1 MVLLPEGF
9 GLPPLPHLVG
19 LLVAVALVAAGIARR
34 RPAVSE
40 RHVVAFAPWMA
51 VGSCLHVLYV
61 MGGLPPAVRPLA
73 GTPAVY
79 LSVAAIAGATWLAID
94 AGAAALAADAEP
106 DADDADRVATNRVPK
121 AIAAIGV
128 LALLP
133 VIATALAVGADGGSL
148 TPRWPAIALVGS
160 IVVGA
165 AAWVGLVRLVPRA
178 SITGSVGSLA
188 VLGHALDAVS
198 TAVGV
203 DVLGFG
209 ERTPL
214 SRLIMDAAAA
224 LPTAEALGVGW
235 LFVLVKLALVCGI
248 VVLFADYVEADP
260 TEGYLLLGFIAA
272 VGLGPGAHNL
282 LLFTVAGGA

>member
-34 RPAVSE
+34 RPTVSE

-61 MGGLPPAVRPLA
+61 MGGLPPVVRPLA

-79 LSVAAIAGATWLAID
+79 LSVAAMAGATWLAVD
-94 AGAAALAADAEP
+94 AAAASLAADDVDAETDAP
-106 DADDADRVATNRVPK
+106 DRAPT
-121 AIAAIGV
+121 AIAAVGV
-128 LALLP
+128 LALVP
-133 VIATALAVGADGGSL
+133 VIATTLAVGAGAGSL
-148 TPRWPAIALVGS
+148 TPRWPAIALVVS

-165 AAWVGLVRLVPRA
+165 LAWAGLVRIAPRA
-178 SITGSVGSLA
+178 SVTGSVGMLA

-214 SRLIMDAAAA
+214 SQLIMDGAAA
-224 LPTAEALGVGW
+224 LPTAETLGVGW
-235 LFVLVKLALVCGI
+235 LFVLVKLTLVCGI

-260 TEGYLLLGFIAA
+260 TEGYLLLGFVAA

-282 LLFTVAGGA
+282 LLFTVVGGA

>member
-19 LLVAVALVAAGIARR
+19 LLVAVAFVAAGIARR
-34 RPAVSE
+34 RPTVTD

-61 MGGLPPAVRPLA
+61 VGGLPAAVRPLA

-79 LSVAAIAGATWLAID
+79 LSVAAIAGATWLLID
-94 AGAAALAADAEP
+94 VAAAGLDQPTDATPE
-106 DADDADRVATNRVPK
+106 TKRVP
-121 AIAAIGV
+121 ATIAAVGV
-128 LALLP
+128 TALLP
-133 VIATALAVGADGGSL
+133 VVATALAVGSDAGAL
-148 TPRWPAIALVGS
+148 TPRWPAIALVVS
-160 IVVGA
+160 IGVGA
-165 AAWVGLVRLVPRA
+165 LAWVGLVRLVPRA
-178 SITGSVGSLA
+178 SVTGGVGALA

-203 DVLGFG
+203 DVLGFS

-214 SRLIMDAAAA
+214 SRLIMEGAAA
-224 LPTAEALGVGW
+224 LPTADLLGVGW
-235 LFVLVKLALVCGI
+235 LFILVKLTLVCGI
-248 VVLFADYVEADP
+248 VVLFVDYVEEDP